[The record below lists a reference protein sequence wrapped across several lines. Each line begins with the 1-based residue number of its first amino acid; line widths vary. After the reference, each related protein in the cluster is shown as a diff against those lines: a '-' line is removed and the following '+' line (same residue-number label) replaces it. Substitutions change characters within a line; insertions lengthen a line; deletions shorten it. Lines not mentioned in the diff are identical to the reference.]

1 MAYTRNMG
9 GVMICEPS
17 VLYNMLNQYTNVS
30 KLAEIN
36 YLYLID
42 SRYKLDYNT
51 GHIITAK
58 NAQRD
63 SKGMFVVPENVEVE
77 SMRHIVVYDSD
88 TSSLKDLGEAVR
100 CAEVLAK
107 VSLYPVFVVRGG
119 YQKFSA
125 LYPFFRSVKIMYTIM
140 ELDNFQPYPVEIVV
154 GLLYMA
160 DHNQARSPRM
170 CEDLKI
176 SAMLNVSSTALDC
189 ETANHPIL
197 DVCLADSVTADL
209 FSSLKRICVFIGSHV
224 KKGSPVMVTS
234 THGISR
240 CSAATIAFL
249 MHHFK
254 YPLED
259 AWKYLKKC
267 KSNMRPNR
275 GFVQQLSDWE
285 LHTTGQRSTDISEPN
300 F

>member
-9 GVMICEPS
+9 GVLICEPS

-42 SRYKLDYNT
+42 SRCKLDYNT

-58 NAQRD
+58 NAQR
-63 SKGMFVVPENVEVE
+63 
-77 SMRHIVVYDSD
+77 
-88 TSSLKDLGEAVR
+88 
-100 CAEVLAK
+100 
-107 VSLYPVFVVRGG
+107 
-119 YQKFSA
+119 
-125 LYPFFRSVKIMYTIM
+125 
-140 ELDNFQPYPVEIVV
+140 ELDNFEPYPVEIVV

-176 SAMLNVSSTALDC
+176 SAMLNVSSTALNC
-189 ETANHPIL
+189 KTTNHPIL

>member
-1 MAYTRNMG
+1 MV
-9 GVMICEPS
+9 GVIICEPS
-17 VLYNMLNQYTNVS
+17 ALYNILNQYTTVS

-42 SRYKLDYNT
+42 SRDKWDYNT
-51 GHIITAK
+51 SHIITAK

-77 SMRHIVVYDSD
+77 SMRNIVVYDSE
-88 TSSLKDLGEAVR
+88 TSSLQDLGEAVR

-107 VSLYPVFVVRGG
+107 VSLNPVCIVKGG

-140 ELDNFQPYPVEIVV
+140 ELDNFQPYPVEILV

-160 DHNQARSPRM
+160 DQNQAGSHSM

-176 SAMLNVSSTALDC
+176 SAMVNVSSTALDV
-189 ETANHPIL
+189 ETANHTIL
-197 DVCLADSVTADL
+197 NVCMADSVAEDL
-209 FSSLKRICVFIGSHV
+209 YSGLERICVFIGSHV
-224 KKGSPVMVTS
+224 NKGSPVLVFS
-234 THGISR
+234 THGIGR

-249 MHHFK
+249 MYHFK
-254 YPLED
+254 YSLED

-285 LHTTGQRSTDISEPN
+285 LHTTGQRSTDISEPY

>member
-1 MAYTRNMG
+1 MDGPTMHFGIAPCKVNEIRRRTEVSRYQHCGPCSCCCYAAVCKQTHPDRTA
-9 GVMICEPS
+9 
-17 VLYNMLNQYTNVS
+17 LLN
-30 KLAEIN
+30 
-36 YLYLID
+36 

-107 VSLYPVFVVRGG
+107 
-119 YQKFSA
+119 
-125 LYPFFRSVKIMYTIM
+125 
-140 ELDNFQPYPVEIVV
+140 ELDNFEPYPVEIVV

-254 YPLED
+254 YTLED

>member
-9 GVMICEPS
+9 GVLICEPS

-42 SRYKLDYNT
+42 SRCKLDYNT

-125 LYPFFRSVKIMYTIM
+125 LYPFFRSFKIMYTIM
-140 ELDNFQPYPVEIVV
+140 ELDNFEPYPVEIVV

-176 SAMLNVSSTALDC
+176 SAMLNVSSTALKFSREKRLSC
-189 ETANHPIL
+189 YGNFHPW
-197 DVCLADSVTADL
+197 
-209 FSSLKRICVFIGSHV
+209 HQ
-224 KKGSPVMVTS
+224 
-234 THGISR
+234 
-240 CSAATIAFL
+240 
-249 MHHFK
+249 
-254 YPLED
+254 PL
-259 AWKYLKKC
+259 
-267 KSNMRPNR
+267 
-275 GFVQQLSDWE
+275 
-285 LHTTGQRSTDISEPN
+285 
-300 F
+300 

>member
-30 KLAEIN
+30 KLADIN

-107 VSLYPVFVVRGG
+107 
-119 YQKFSA
+119 
-125 LYPFFRSVKIMYTIM
+125 
-140 ELDNFQPYPVEIVV
+140 ELDNFEPYPVEIVV

-160 DHNQARSPRM
+160 DHNQARSPKM

-176 SAMLNVSSTALDC
+176 SGMLNVSSTALDC

-254 YPLED
+254 YSLED